1 MYVILL
7 LVLGIAASLAGL
19 ATVGFGVPIK
29 EFSLGNTLIIAGTTA
44 LAAGLVLIG
53 LALAVRQLQRIA
65 DALAPRVPSRI
76 ARPTQSADPAAR
88 DNAGPPRIPF
98 PPRPMPEGPGRVPE
112 PPVPAPS

>member
-7 LVLGIAASLAGL
+7 LVLGIAASLTGL

-65 DALAPRVPSRI
+65 DALAPRLPSPI
-76 ARPTQSADPAAR
+76 ARPTQGAHLAAR
-88 DNAGPPRIPF
+88 HHAGRPRRPF
-98 PPRPMPEGPGRVPE
+98 PQPSMP
-112 PPVPAPS
+112 